1 MFGKKAKLKKDPK
14 AVVWVAVAAVLVA
27 ASAMIGFQQEGA
39 SASDHG
45 DHDTPA
51 ESHDGGHGDS
61 HDVED
66 EVHVEDTGH

>member
-1 MFGKKAKLKKDPK
+1 MRREKKTKRDPK
-14 AVVWVAVAAVLVA
+14 AVIWVAVAAVFVA

-39 SASDHG
+39 GASDHG

-51 ESHDGGHGDS
+51 DSHHDDHGDS

-66 EVHVEDTGH
+66 EVHVEDSGH